1 MCEQI
6 LAINKNVNNMKV
18 LAKAVRVPF
27 KTNIET
33 QMIKYLQWFLEILEE
48 LQIRTIFTQ
57 SITGEICK
65 PDSKSKQKFFQNR
78 AKQIFTCSNIF
89 IAKSIEKM
97 IKTFLPWC

>member
-33 QMIKYLQWFLEILEE
+33 QMIKYLQ
-48 LQIRTIFTQ
+48 
-57 SITGEICK
+57 
-65 PDSKSKQKFFQNR
+65 
-78 AKQIFTCSNIF
+78 
-89 IAKSIEKM
+89 
-97 IKTFLPWC
+97 